1 MEVAIARRAAV
12 CHVRTFLRVGSPAAG
27 LNECTAENIAL
38 CIANLQGSWK
48 TMSAVLRD
56 LPATKSPRLHSRI
69 AVVDDHAFM
78 RDLIARELTRSTRRY
93 NVVAAVGTA
102 AEAIAACRRF
112 EPHVLVLD
120 INLPDRTGVAAI
132 PDIRRASPAT
142 RILLCTAF
150 PREEWFHKASTCGA
164 DGFVEKTNTWDEFMV
179 AVERVNG
186 GQRYFCSGGGGAA
199 SGRQSNGKTAPK
211 LTPRERQI
219 LKLIASGMTTKEIAA
234 QLFISIPTVETHRA
248 NLMTKTGGRNVA
260 DLVRFAMDAGLS

>member
-1 MEVAIARRAAV
+1 
-12 CHVRTFLRVGSPAAG
+12 
-27 LNECTAENIAL
+27 
-38 CIANLQGSWK
+38 
-48 TMSAVLRD
+48 MSAVSRDRPGVNSLRQ
-56 LPATKSPRLHSRI
+56 HSRI
-69 AVVDDHAFM
+69 AIVDDHPFM
-78 RDLIARELTRSTRRY
+78 RDLISRELTRSTKRY
-93 NVVAAVGTA
+93 HVVAAVGTA

-186 GQRYFCSGGGGAA
+186 GQRYFCSGGGGT
-199 SGRQSNGKTAPK
+199 SSRESNGKTALR

-260 DLVRFAMDAGLS
+260 SLVRFAIDAGLS

>member
-1 MEVAIARRAAV
+1 
-12 CHVRTFLRVGSPAAG
+12 
-27 LNECTAENIAL
+27 
-38 CIANLQGSWK
+38 
-48 TMSAVLRD
+48 MSAASGD
-56 LPATKSPRLHSRI
+56 PPITNSPPPHSRI

-78 RDLIARELTRSTRRY
+78 RDLISRELTRSTKRY

-102 AEAIAACRRF
+102 AEAITACRRF

-150 PREEWFHKASTCGA
+150 PKEEWFQKASTCGA
-164 DGFVEKTNTWDEFMV
+164 DGFVEKTNTWNEFMV
-179 AVERVNG
+179 AVERVNA
-186 GQRYFCSGGGGAA
+186 GQRYFCSGGGTS
-199 SGRQSNGKTAPK
+199 SGRQGDGKTGLR
-211 LTPRERQI
+211 LTPREREI

-234 QLFISIPTVETHRA
+234 KLFISVPTVETHRA

-260 DLVRFAMDAGLS
+260 SLVRFAIDAGLS

>member
-1 MEVAIARRAAV
+1 
-12 CHVRTFLRVGSPAAG
+12 
-27 LNECTAENIAL
+27 
-38 CIANLQGSWK
+38 
-48 TMSAVLRD
+48 MSTVLRD
-56 LPATKSPRLHSRI
+56 HPATKSPGLHSRI

-78 RDLIARELTRSTRRY
+78 RDLIARELTRSTKRY

-102 AEAIAACRRF
+102 AEAVAACRRF

-132 PDIRRASPAT
+132 PDIRQASPAT

-150 PREEWFHKASTCGA
+150 PREEWFHKATTCGA
-164 DGFVEKTNTWDEFMV
+164 DGFVEKTNSWDEFMV

-186 GQRYFCSGGGGAA
+186 GQRYFCSGGGAA
-199 SGRQSNGKTAPK
+199 SARENNGKTALR

-219 LKLIASGMTTKEIAA
+219 LKLIASGLTTKEIAA

-248 NLMTKTGGRNVA
+248 NLLTKTGGRNVA
-260 DLVRFAMDAGLS
+260 SLVRFAIDAGLT